1 MAKIVVLG
9 AGVVGLCTAMLL
21 ADDGHD
27 VTVLERDAAE
37 PADTPQDAWADWDRR
52 GVNQFRLPHMFLAR
66 YRAIVDEELP
76 RVARTIEDAGGLRL
90 NPVLEIP
97 EAIRGPVR
105 EGDGAFEVLTARRP
119 VMELAVSTAA
129 AATPRLEVR
138 RGTSVEALLTGP
150 SPRAGTTHVVGVRTA
165 AGDDVPA
172 DLVVDLMGR
181 RSSLPRL
188 LADAGG
194 RAPDEELE
202 DLGFMYFG
210 RHFRSPDGSLPFA
223 FGPGLQHLGTIS
235 SLTLPA
241 DNGTWSVTL
250 VTNSKDK
257 ALLGLRDA
265 DRWEKVVRS
274 LPLVAHWLDGEP
286 IDDRVAT
293 MSKIEDRLR
302 DYVVDGQ
309 PVATGVV
316 SVGDAWA
323 CSNPSLGR
331 GASIGLLHGTVL
343 RDVLADQ
350 GLDDPMGFATAF
362 HAATEEVAMPWFR
375 WTRQQDRHRL
385 AEVDAGVRGEAYRP
399 ADERYELEQALASA
413 TTKDPD
419 LLRLSIGA
427 ALVVERLDDALEDPA
442 IVAKV
447 RDLGSGW
454 RDEPVPAPSR
464 DELVALA
471 NG

>member
-1 MAKIVVLG
+1 VAKIVVLG
-9 AGVVGLCTAMLL
+9 AGVVGLGTAMLL
-21 ADDGHD
+21 ADDGHE
-27 VTVLERDAAE
+27 VTVLERDPAAPVASAAE
-37 PADTPQDAWADWDRR
+37 AWTDWDRR

-66 YRAIVDEELP
+66 YRAILDHELP
-76 RVARTIEDAGGLRL
+76 RVARSIEDAGGLRL
-90 NPVLEIP
+90 NPILEVP
-97 EAIRGPVR
+97 ESVRGPER
-105 EGDGAFEVLTARRP
+105 EGDGDFEVLTARRP
-119 VMELAVSTAA
+119 VMELAVGDAA
-129 AATPRLEVR
+129 ASTPRLDVR
-138 RGTSVEALLTGP
+138 RGVVVEGLLTGP
-150 SPRAGTTHVVGVRTA
+150 AAERGTTHVVGVHSSD
-165 AGDDVPA
+165 GDVHA
-172 DLVVDLMGR
+172 DLVVDVMGR
-181 RSSLPRL
+181 RSALPRL
-188 LADAGG
+188 LEDVGA
-194 RAPDEELE
+194 RAPHEELE

-250 VTNSKDK
+250 VTSARDK

-293 MSKIEDRLR
+293 ISKIEDRLR
-302 DYVVDGQ
+302 DYVVDGT

-316 SVGDAWA
+316 SVGDAWS

-343 RDVLADQ
+343 RDVLRDP
-350 GLDDPMGFATAF
+350 GLENPGTFATAF
-362 HAATEEVAMPWFR
+362 HEATDTVAMPWFR

-399 ADERYELEQALASA
+399 DDERFELERALSAAS
-413 TTKDPD
+413 TKDAD
-419 LLRLSIGA
+419 LLRVFVRS
-427 ALVVERLDDALEDPA
+427 ALVVEPIDAALADPA
-442 IVAKV
+442 VVERINE
-447 RDLGSGW
+447 LGSNW
-454 RDEPVPAPSR
+454 RDEPIPAPSR
-464 DELVALA
+464 EELVALA
-471 NG
+471 SG